1 MINLSENAATEFRRL
16 MSEQGLEEAVI
27 RVGVESGGCSGLQY
41 NMDFAESIGDQDEVF
56 AQQDGLKVV
65 CDREQLIYVD
75 GLQVDFSRKLMGGG
89 FRFENPNATKSCGC
103 GTSFRL

>member
-16 MSEQGLEEAVI
+16 MSEQGLEEAVV

-41 NMDFAESIGDQDEVF
+41 NMDFAENIGDQDAVF
-56 AQQDGLKVV
+56 DQQNGLKVV